1 MRTLPFLLISL
12 AVAGLVFAAAMASD
26 NDYVFFAGYVVLQYV
41 VLSTAWNILGGYCGY
56 VNFGTGAFFAIGA
69 YSTVAIYQ
77 LIDSNEFP
85 HVMPIPVLMLIGG
98 IVSGIIGFGMGYL
111 TLRLRGAFFSIA
123 TLALA
128 VVLETLVV
136 NWDFVGGSRGAYVL
150 HPESVPLLGN
160 YVRYLF
166 LVMLLLAIAAL
177 VIARLIERSRLG
189 YGFATIRDDELAA
202 EAVGV
207 PTLRLKLIATTISG
221 ALMGMAGAPFPYYIG
236 YLQPDF
242 DLRARLRGQLD
253 CHAADRRHLELDRP
267 ADRRCSTRLAAAD
280 RHRNHLVGGQPSDRR
295 LAARWLCN
303 RGAERHRRPRAQI
316 SAAQER
322 RLRRPPPCRARC
334 ARPRGRCRRDAGGAR
349 MSGLLEIDNLS
360 KRFGGFVALDNISLD
375 VAAGERLGL
384 IGPNGSGKS
393 TLVNCI
399 CGTLRNEQG
408 SVRFDGRP
416 LDGLPAHRRTHLGL
430 ARSFQLPRPFTSL
443 SLVDNVRIPLLYTV
457 QARGTHHAAAHVDE
471 RCHGLLRE
479 VGLEAK
485 ARHLPR
491 DLTQVEMRKLELAR
505 AMAAEPKLLIAD
517 EAMAG
522 LTHSEI
528 EDILTLLV
536 RLNEHGVTV
545 ILIEHIMRAVMSF
558 SRRLVVLV
566 SGRKIADG
574 KPDEVM
580 RDPEVER
587 AYLGQ

>member
-1 MRTLPFLLISL
+1 
-12 AVAGLVFAAAMASD
+12 
-26 NDYVFFAGYVVLQYV
+26 
-41 VLSTAWNILGGYCGY
+41 
-56 VNFGTGAFFAIGA
+56 
-69 YSTVAIYQ
+69 
-77 LIDSNEFP
+77 
-85 HVMPIPVLMLIGG
+85 
-98 IVSGIIGFGMGYL
+98 
-111 TLRLRGAFFSIA
+111 
-123 TLALA
+123 
-128 VVLETLVV
+128 
-136 NWDFVGGSRGAYVL
+136 
-150 HPESVPLLGN
+150 
-160 YVRYLF
+160 
-166 LVMLLLAIAAL
+166 
-177 VIARLIERSRLG
+177 
-189 YGFATIRDDELAA
+189 
-202 EAVGV
+202 
-207 PTLRLKLIATTISG
+207 
-221 ALMGMAGAPFPYYIG
+221 
-236 YLQPDF
+236 
-242 DLRARLRGQLD
+242 
-253 CHAADRRHLELDRP
+253 
-267 ADRRCSTRLAAAD
+267 
-280 RHRNHLVGGQPSDRR
+280 
-295 LAARWLCN
+295 
-303 RGAERHRRPRAQI
+303 
-316 SAAQER
+316 
-322 RLRRPPPCRARC
+322 
-334 ARPRGRCRRDAGGAR
+334 

-375 VAAGERLGL
+375 VSAGERLGL

-430 ARSFQLPRPFTSL
+430 ARSFQLPRPFVSL